1 VQDVRLEAHDAPL
14 AAKDWVPR
22 REHQLE
28 AQDDAL
34 GPRLSPEKRDAR
46 PRQRLEIV
54 LEEVV
59 LGGVGPRD
67 ADGDRRAGVFGHV
80 ARITLGLVAWRG
92 RAGVLRAALEMQA
105 HRRVVVVGSGAR
117 EHALARALVAAG
129 CEVVVAPGN
138 AGTAAIGRNAQV
150 RADDVEGQVG
160 LAVGEQADLV
170 VVGPEAPLVAG
181 LVDALGGRGIR
192 AFGPSR
198 AAARLEG
205 SKAFMKRFCE
215 RHRIPT
221 APFAVFDDADAAER
235 HLRQHAQ
242 SSPHPLVVKAD
253 GLAAGKGV
261 VVPDTVDEA
270 CAAVDRFVRR
280 RELGDEGATVVL
292 EERLP
297 GEEASFHVVCDG
309 SRAVP
314 LAPAQDH
321 KRVQDGDRGPNTGG
335 MGAYAPAPVVT
346 PEVQARVMRE
356 IVEPTL
362 AGMSAEG
369 TPFRGALFV
378 GLMIDRGVARVLE
391 FNVRFGDPE
400 TSVLVPTYAGDWFE
414 LLDASA
420 RGDLAAVAASGAARA
435 RGAALAVVMAAEGYP
450 GKPRTGDRIEGL
462 DAPLPGGSFVLHAG
476 TARAADGSVVTSGGR
491 VLAVGAHAETLAA
504 AAAAAYEAVGLIR
517 WHGEHHRRDIGYRAL
532 SSLR

>member
-1 VQDVRLEAHDAPL
+1 
-14 AAKDWVPR
+14 
-22 REHQLE
+22 
-28 AQDDAL
+28 
-34 GPRLSPEKRDAR
+34 
-46 PRQRLEIV
+46 
-54 LEEVV
+54 
-59 LGGVGPRD
+59 
-67 ADGDRRAGVFGHV
+67 
-80 ARITLGLVAWRG
+80 
-92 RAGVLRAALEMQA
+92 MQA
-105 HRRVVVVGSGAR
+105 HQRVVVVGSGAR
-117 EHALARALVAAG
+117 EHALARALAAAG
-129 CEVVVAPGN
+129 CEVVVAQGN
-138 AGTAAIGRNAQV
+138 AGTAADCRNAPV
-150 RADDVEGQVG
+150 RADDVEGLVG
-160 LAVGEQADLV
+160 LATREKADLV

-181 LVDALGGRGIR
+181 LVDVLTARGIR
-192 AFGPSR
+192 AFGPTR

-221 APFAVFDDADAAER
+221 APFAVFEDDADAAER
-235 HLRQHAQ
+235 HLKEHAKTAA
-242 SSPHPLVVKAD
+242 HPLVVKAD

-261 VVPDTVDEA
+261 VVADTVEEA
-270 CAAVDRFVRR
+270 CEAVDRFVRKR
-280 RELGDEGATVVL
+280 DLGDAGATVVL

-309 SRAVP
+309 TRAVP

-321 KRVQDGDRGPNTGG
+321 KRVNDGDRGPNTGG

-362 AGMSAEG
+362 AGMAAEG

-378 GLMIDRGVARVLE
+378 GLMIDRGTPRVLE

-400 TSVLVPTYAGDWFE
+400 TSVLVPTYGGNWFE

-420 RGDLAAVAASGAARA
+420 RGDLSAIAAAGPALI

-462 DAPLPGGSFVLHAG
+462 EAALPGGAFVLHAG
-476 TARAADGSVVTSGGR
+476 TARADDGSVVTGGGR

-504 AAAAAYEAVGLIR
+504 AAKTAYEAVSRIHWR
-517 WHGEHHRRDIGYRAL
+517 GEHHRHDIGYRAL
-532 SSLR
+532 STSWPR